1 MGTIMGNGVTIRGGS
16 RAGAKI
22 STTLNEDN
30 TQTIYIADKTKT
42 VIDTTIAIKALFYN
56 GVSVPLS
63 SSSTPSS
70 DIPLSGELVVGNLVT
85 YDDKTWRV
93 VHNDGTKWYLASEYI
108 IDGCTYDSSIY
119 KGSTLA
125 NRCTTYLN
133 NDITKLAQKY
143 MIDVTIVGSSTTNS
157 VTNKVFIPTYNQ
169 LNGGFSYYNSN
180 DRRKAKSKDGT
191 RLIWWTA
198 TENNTSDGGLFAV
211 FSQGTI
217 GFAKSSNN
225 YGFRPH
231 ICIDTSLSGSD
242 DKILAGTYTFKNTL
256 TSVSSDITGAF
267 VYSTN
272 SINMIKMIFTTGNIL
287 QYWKDTSNYTPA
299 YDNTSWRDSTL
310 KTVILPYDATVDT
323 DFYTWFTSNT
333 TKIS

>member
-22 STTLNEDN
+22 ATTLNEDG
-30 TQTIYIADKTKT
+30 TQNIYINDNTKMGK
-42 VIDTTIAIKALFYN
+42 IDTTIAIKALFYN

-63 SSSTPSS
+63 SSSIPSS

-93 VHNDGTKWYLASEYI
+93 VHNEGTKWYLASKDI
-108 IDGCTYDSSIY
+108 IEDIQFGTSNIYAKSSI
-119 KGSTLA
+119 LA
-125 NRCTTYLN
+125 RCAVYLSN
-133 NDITKLAQKY
+133 LSDVAQKY
-143 MIDVTIVGSSTTNS
+143 ITNITVNNVTF
-157 VTNKVFIPTYNQ
+157 KVFVPSYEQ
-169 LNGGFSYYNSN
+169 VNGGFSYYNSKEN
-180 DRRKAKSKDGT
+180 RICNYNGNKYT
-191 RLIWWTA
+191 WWTSSLYD
-198 TENNTSDGGLFAV
+198 N
-211 FSQGTI
+211 
-217 GFAKSSNN
+217 SSNHPVYGVTTGGIFSVSSPSSA

-242 DKILAGTYTFKNTL
+242 VKIDAKILAGTYTFKNTL
-256 TSVSSDITGAF
+256 TSVSNDITGAF

-287 QYWKDTSNYTPA
+287 QYWKDTSNYTPV
-299 YDNTSWRDSTL
+299 YDNTSWRDSIF
-310 KTVILPYDATVDT
+310 KTVIIPYDTTVDT

-333 TKIS
+333 TKTS